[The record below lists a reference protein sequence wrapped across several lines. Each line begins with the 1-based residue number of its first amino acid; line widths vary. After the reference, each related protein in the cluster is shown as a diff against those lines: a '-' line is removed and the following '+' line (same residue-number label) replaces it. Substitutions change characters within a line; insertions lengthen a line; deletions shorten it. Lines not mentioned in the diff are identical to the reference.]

1 MEKIIW
7 VIGDDRLEMIEAQR
21 RINAAGSMR
30 ALCLLSFEAVQKA
43 ALAQEE
49 GERSRIS
56 TPSLIIFD
64 YQMAKKE
71 DFASVLFLRRQQ
83 SLGGVPLFFMTEKR
97 SEELDEECY
106 EKGATVVVHKPFS
119 RAGIMRI
126 ERTAWQH
133 EATKNYEI
141 MLQKQAGDLQEA
153 KEIIRLNKQ
162 LQSRN
167 QLLHQIFGR
176 YFSDNVVDSIL
187 EDPKGAVIGGEKRKL
202 TVMMADLR
210 GFTAM
215 SESMTPEAVTDILNC
230 FFDEMLQ
237 CITKYYG
244 VVIEFLGD
252 AILAVFGASPD
263 SKAQIEEGITAGIK
277 MQKAMAKVNDY
288 IISKGLVPLE
298 MGIGIHRGEVFIGN
312 FGSETMMR
320 YNVICQAV
328 NECSRIEGA
337 SVGGQAFFGVVGFN
351 ARFSALKMS
360 W

>member
-133 EATKNYEI
+133 EARKTTRLCCKNRQEI
-141 MLQKQAGDLQEA
+141 CRRQKRSFGLINSSSQE
-153 KEIIRLNKQ
+153 INCCIRFLDVISQIMSLTAFWKIPKV
-162 LQSRN
+162 R
-167 QLLHQIFGR
+167 LLEVR
-176 YFSDNVVDSIL
+176 
-187 EDPKGAVIGGEKRKL
+187 
-202 TVMMADLR
+202 
-210 GFTAM
+210 
-215 SESMTPEAVTDILNC
+215 SESL
-230 FFDEMLQ
+230 
-237 CITKYYG
+237 
-244 VVIEFLGD
+244 
-252 AILAVFGASPD
+252 
-263 SKAQIEEGITAGIK
+263 
-277 MQKAMAKVNDY
+277 
-288 IISKGLVPLE
+288 
-298 MGIGIHRGEVFIGN
+298 R
-312 FGSETMMR
+312 
-320 YNVICQAV
+320 
-328 NECSRIEGA
+328 
-337 SVGGQAFFGVVGFN
+337 
-351 ARFSALKMS
+351 
-360 W
+360 